1 MIYFIVWSVFFVDCG
16 TLAAP
21 PMQIFVK
28 TLGGKTITL
37 DVQADFE
44 IDLIKALI
52 VDKAGDRAEQRL
64 IFAGKQLQ
72 AGRTLSDYNI
82 QAEATI
88 FETGKLRGGGSLEA
102 RAFRLPIDLYLFV
115 LISITYWLIAYWLI
129 NYWLPIGW

>member
-1 MIYFIVWSVFFVDCG
+1 
-16 TLAAP
+16 
-21 PMQIFVK
+21 MQIFVK
-28 TLGGKTITL
+28 TVGGKTITL
-37 DVQADFE
+37 NVEPLDTIAY
-44 IDLIKALI
+44 IKALI
-52 VDKAGDRAEQRL
+52 VDKAGDREEQRL

-82 QAEATI
+82 MKEATI